1 MINLSP
7 VIPVVQRIAQFFRP
21 DKIILFGS
29 HAYGHPTPDS
39 DYDLLIVLDTEEDPL
54 WAAARI
60 SAAVDHPAPLDIVV
74 KLPSDW
80 ARSIEE
86 GNLFETEILT
96 KEFCSMKPRTIEWIE
111 RAEGDWT
118 MATRESQATNPIWN
132 GICFLSQQSAE
143 KYLKAYLEEAGTAF
157 PKTHDLVV
165 LLNLTGGVLT
175 NLETMRADLAH

>member
-60 SAAVDHPAPLDIVV
+60 SASVDHPVPLDIVV

-96 KEFCSMKPRTIEWIE
+96 K
-111 RAEGDWT
+111 
-118 MATRESQATNPIWN
+118 
-132 GICFLSQQSAE
+132 GILL
-143 KYLKAYLEEAGTAF
+143 YEAS
-157 PKTHDLVV
+157 H
-165 LLNLTGGVLT
+165 N
-175 NLETMRADLAH
+175 